1 MMSSCAF
8 IFQAVNHADHWN
20 IELEHKN
27 NDNDNNNDTNK
38 SRILPKSRFLLTG
51 KEIALYFYKLEYPAH
66 GKNRGP
72 MQLT

>member
-1 MMSSCAF
+1 M
-8 IFQAVNHADHWN
+8 NHADHWN

-51 KEIALYFYKLEYPAH
+51 KEIALLSVFQKLTS
-66 GKNRGP
+66 KIKV
-72 MQLT
+72 

>member
-1 MMSSCAF
+1 MAPVCLQAVYILVVIQIGIMSSFAF

-51 KEIALYFYKLEYPAH
+51 KEIAL
-66 GKNRGP
+66 
-72 MQLT
+72 